1 MAKKDTSLSLE
12 YILQKQ
18 QSEKLSGLS
27 STVKSQLGNIP
38 PAGSGM
44 PSENNILSELK
55 KINTSLNIGLN
66 KNIVKMTKAI
76 ENSTNLLAGFMK
88 GSRKQIPPQ
97 TKNDLSQQ
105 DIEDKDFKSKE
116 LHLLEEIRDT
126 LKIKEKTKKDDGF
139 SWLTALTVAIA
150 AAIAALR
157 TWAKLVKD
165 VVKNIILALTPDSI
179 KALFSKSFDKW
190 VKGLFK
196 DLKLSG
202 KQIADFFKPV
212 SNVFK
217 NIAESKWI
225 KGLMKDFNLA
235 GKQVSS
241 FFEMFKGTFNYINAA
256 FTKAFIKIK
265 TLLKAESFM
274 SLFSGISRVFESLGK
289 IGRVFMKS
297 ALIFSRIFKPLGIIF
312 AIFDTITGAIEGYK
326 KEGIMG
332 AISGA
337 IKGFFGDFIFG
348 FFDLIKNGISFVL
361 DKIGLKSISEAL
373 DSFSF
378 VDMFKDF
385 VDMVFH
391 PIDTVKKLIENVSN
405 WLSKIEI
412 PGINF
417 SMFGKKFEAGPWK
430 PFSSLASS
438 ETPKAEPPSVMAPA
452 IEVKPEQ
459 VVAPPAYQANAIY
472 EQSAQNEGASMQQ
485 FAAPTNNI
493 VNAPTTITKQTQ
505 NNLMKVNIRNQDTTI
520 KDYYRSRFAT

>member
-1 MAKKDTSLSLE
+1 MAKKDASLSLE

-27 STVKSQLGNIP
+27 STVKSQLGNMP
-38 PAGSGM
+38 PAGSSL

-66 KNIVKMTKAI
+66 KNIVKMTNAI
-76 ENSTNLLAGFMK
+76 ENSTSLLAGFIK
-88 GSRKQIPPQ
+88 GSRKQTPPQ

-105 DIEDKDFKSKE
+105 DIEDKDYKSKE
-116 LHLLEEIRDT
+116 LKLLEEIRDG
-126 LKIKEKTKKDDGF
+126 LKIKGKTKKETEF
-139 SWLTALTVAIA
+139 PWLTALSIAVVAA
-150 AAIAALR
+150 VAALR
-157 TWAKLVKD
+157 AWATLVKD
-165 VVKNIILALTPDSI
+165 IIVALTPS
-179 KALFSKSFDKW
+179 KLRALFSQSFDKW

-202 KQIADFFKPV
+202 RQIADFFKPV

-217 NIAESKWI
+217 SIAESKWI
-225 KGLMKDFNLA
+225 KGLVKDFNLA

-241 FFEMFKGTFNYINAA
+241 FFEVFKGTFSYIS
-256 FTKAFIKIK
+256 KAFGNAYKVVKTFIKVE
-265 TLLKAESFM
+265 TFM
-274 SLFSGISRVFESLGK
+274 SMFSGISKVFESLGK
-289 IGRVFMKS
+289 IGGVFIKS
-297 ALIFSRIFKPLGIIF
+297 ARAFGRIFKPIGIIF
-312 AIFDTITGAIEGYK
+312 AIFDTITGAIEGYA
-326 KEGIMG
+326 KEGIKG
-332 AISGA
+332 AIAGA
-337 IKGFFGDFIFG
+337 IKGLIGDFFFG
-348 FFDLIKNGISFVL
+348 FFDLVKGGISWVL
-361 DKIGLKSISEAL
+361 DKIGLKSVSEAL

-430 PFSSLASS
+430 PFSNLASN

-459 VVAPPAYQANAIY
+459 VVTPPAYQANAIY
-472 EQSAQNEGASMQQ
+472 EQSAQNEEASMQQ

-493 VNAPTTITKQTQ
+493 VSAPTNITRQTQ
-505 NNLMKVNIRNQDTTI
+505 NNLMKVNIRNQESTI
-520 KDYYRSRFAT
+520 KNYYRSRFST

>member
-76 ENSTNLLAGFMK
+76 ENSTSLLAGFMK
-88 GSRKQIPPQ
+88 GSRKQTPPQ

-116 LHLLEEIRDT
+116 LRLLEDIRDA
-126 LKIKEKTKKDDGF
+126 LKIKEKTKKETEF
-139 SWLTALTVAIA
+139 PWLTALSIAVA
-150 AAIAALR
+150 AAVAALR
-157 TWAKLVKD
+157 TWAALVKD
-165 VVKNIILALTPDSI
+165 IILALTPS
-179 KALFSKSFDKW
+179 KLRAMFSQSFDKW

-202 KQIADFFKPV
+202 RQIADFFKPV

-225 KGLMKDFNLA
+225 KGLVKDFNLA

-241 FFEMFKGTFNYINAA
+241 FFEVFKGTFSYIS
-256 FTKAFIKIK
+256 KAFKDAYRVIK
-265 TLLKAESFM
+265 TLVKVESIM
-274 SLFSGISRVFESLGK
+274 SLFSGITKVFEGLGK
-289 IGRVFMKS
+289 FAGTFAKFARGFG
-297 ALIFSRIFKPLGIIF
+297 RIFKPIGIIF
-312 AIFDTITGAIEGYK
+312 AIFDTITGAIEGYA
-326 KEGIMG
+326 KEGMLG

-337 IKGFFGDFIFG
+337 IKGLFGDFFFG

-361 DKIGLKSISEAL
+361 DKIGLDSVSKAL

-385 VDMVFH
+385 VDMIFH
-391 PIDTVKKLIENVSN
+391 PIDTVKKLIENVMQ
-405 WLSKIEI
+405 LMSKIEI
-412 PGINF
+412 PAIGF
-417 SMFGKKFEAGPWK
+417 SIFGKNFKAGPWK
-430 PFSSLASS
+430 PLAHWSKNES
-438 ETPKAEPPSVMAPA
+438 TKTEPPSVMAPA

-459 VVAPPAYQANAIY
+459 VVSPPPAAAEAIY
-472 EQSAQNEGASMQQ
+472 NRSADNEGASMQQ

-505 NNLMKVNIRNQDTTI
+505 NNLMKVNVRNQDTTI
-520 KDYYRSRFAT
+520 KDYYRSRFAS